1 MAENKLTFAEACE
14 RLQISE
20 EELERL
26 VAGGEISS
34 LKEGDTFFFKPE
46 AIDQFQKSRKTEP
59 TIILSDDEMD
69 LLDGVEEIDLDELEL
84 PVEDSAVSGE
94 STPAA
99 AAEVSF
105 EADGDDLQLEDL
117 ELDELNLQDD
127 SQTPKAQDDLG
138 EITLDDDDL
147 ALEQVPL
154 EADDLSLDL
163 DVDTAPSDDTKL
175 NLEGLLEED
184 LAAEGT
190 TPVPGTDME
199 LDLEV
204 DDITLE
210 GSVDEETILDTD
222 VLELT
227 DEDEDFQLDAGDEDE
242 LTVEATA
249 STLIRGGGARVM
261 QMKRVRTHA
270 LWTFFLLLNAIVM
283 LVPLA
288 VLINIYFFD
297 GVGEREAAE
306 PNAAKASQWI
316 HDHNYLRGMIEPISD
331 TIEDFKG

>member
-1 MAENKLTFAEACE
+1 MAENKLTFAEACD

-26 VAGGEISS
+26 VAGGEIASV
-34 LKEGDTFFFKPE
+34 KEGDTFFFKSE
-46 AIDQFQKSRKTEP
+46 AIEQFQKSRKTEP

-84 PVEDSAVSGE
+84 PVE
-94 STPAA
+94 STPADA
-99 AAEVSF
+99 GEKPAEVSL
-105 EADGDDLQLEDL
+105 EAGGDELQLEDL
-117 ELDELNLQDD
+117 ELDEVGLEDD
-127 SQTPKAQDDLG
+127 SQTPKARVDAALG

-147 ALEQVPL
+147 
-154 EADDLSLDL
+154 SLNL

-288 VLINIYFFD
+288 VLTNIYFFD
-297 GVGEREAAE
+297 GVGEREAAA
-306 PNAAKASQWI
+306 PNAKKASQWI
-316 HDHNYLRGMIEPISD
+316 HDHNYLRGMIDPIAD
-331 TIEDFKG
+331 TIEDLKG